1 MKLLDHLHDTLPKFK
16 VTIPSTKTE
25 TFFRPFLVKEEKTLL
40 LTQDEGDT
48 TILNAMA
55 KIVESCVD
63 NVSNG
68 YQIPMCDLEYL
79 FCMLRAKSVSET
91 ATPTF
96 ICPDTGETIKVG
108 VNLTEL
114 DIDSPEVNNEVL
126 INDEFKIILKT
137 PVVADYINLDSDKAT
152 ESLIARCIDRII
164 IKDEV
169 YEGSDL
175 TIEEKIE
182 LVENLTHK
190 QYEDVSHF
198 VENQPKVFKEISYKT
213 KQDDEIRTLRLEG
226 ISDFFV

>member
-40 LTQDEGDT
+40 LTQDEEDT

-96 ICPDTGETIKVG
+96 ICPDTGETVKVG

-114 DIDSPEVNNEVL
+114 DIDSPEVNNEVS
-126 INDEFKIILKT
+126 INDDFKIILKT

-175 TIEEKIE
+175 PIEEKIE

>member
-40 LTQDEGDT
+40 LTQDEEDT

-96 ICPDTGETIKVG
+96 ICPDTGETVKVG

-114 DIDSPEVNNEVL
+114 DIDSPEVNNEVS
-126 INDEFKIILKT
+126 INDDFKIILKT

-213 KQDDEIRTLRLEG
+213 KQDEEVRTLRLEG

>member
-40 LTQDEGDT
+40 LTQDEEDT

-96 ICPDTGETIKVG
+96 ICPDTGETVKVG

-114 DIDSPEVNNEVL
+114 DIDSPEVNNEVS
-126 INDEFKIILKT
+126 INDDFKIILKT